1 MSFDQ
6 YKSNVR
12 GLNAGKDFAIE
23 YLQAIFDAIRS
34 DEIVMPEEH
43 EGQLGF
49 NYAWKQLLQHAKSAG
64 LFTVCNTA
72 AYDKHIFQLAWKP
85 TVAAI
90 SYGMCIRAYAA
101 LIIVQL
107 LTVITAFNTAQ
118 DDVTLQKAITGFHQ
132 CALLSAHYQLHD
144 VFDSIIVSLASMT
157 GLVDHEETDVMAP
170 DPIVDVAGQKY
181 IVSRLAVRFGR
192 NYKGQLAAVVAF
204 AVASEH
210 GSILRKGWVKV
221 NF

>member
-12 GLNAGKDFAIE
+12 GINAGNDFAVE

-90 SYGMCIRAYAA
+90 SYGMCS
-101 LIIVQL
+101 
-107 LTVITAFNTAQ
+107 
-118 DDVTLQKAITGFHQ
+118 
-132 CALLSAHYQLHD
+132 SA
-144 VFDSIIVSLASMT
+144 
-157 GLVDHEETDVMAP
+157 
-170 DPIVDVAGQKY
+170 
-181 IVSRLAVRFGR
+181 
-192 NYKGQLAAVVAF
+192 
-204 AVASEH
+204 
-210 GSILRKGWVKV
+210 
-221 NF
+221 